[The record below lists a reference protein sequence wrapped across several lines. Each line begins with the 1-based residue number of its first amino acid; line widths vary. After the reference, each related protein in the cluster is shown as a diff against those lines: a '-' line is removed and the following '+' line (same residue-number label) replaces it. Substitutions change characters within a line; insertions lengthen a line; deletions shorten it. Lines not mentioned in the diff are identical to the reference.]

1 MFLLNTRRRSRR
13 QINPQ
18 VACLSVSFQ
27 TIGGVYATA
36 YDAPFSTSWISSGS
50 SNHHDDA
57 PLRVKKS
64 PSGRS
69 FRSEDDERIHLGD
82 REVMGRSML
91 NSHKLPKSSGC
102 YANNHVMIN
111 VERVKR
117 YVSPLMRVPSLDEL
131 AKEQA
136 ILMAASKELSRSDPV
151 GLGDRIRDRS
161 RRLGV
166 NVVSGSN
173 LHDIHSKMM
182 KKSLADMNNIL
193 DRRFVSMGVGTA
205 KSADGKLYVCQIFPR
220 VSEETV
226 STISTNQSNI
236 FVINKSFYNIHATS
250 YSVPFTCISEAAK
263 ISRTRPCTMKC
274 L

>member
-1 MFLLNTRRRSRR
+1 MFLSNTRRRSRS
-13 QINPQ
+13 QITPQ
-18 VACLSVSFQ
+18 VACFSASFQ

-36 YDAPFSTSWISSGS
+36 YDVPFSTSWISSGS
-50 SNHHDDA
+50 SDHRDDA
-57 PLRVKKS
+57 PLFVRKS
-64 PSGRS
+64 PSGTS

-91 NSHKLPKSSGC
+91 NSHKLPKSPGC
-102 YANNHVMIN
+102 YANNHVVMIN

-117 YVSPLMRVPSLDEL
+117 YVCPLMWVPSLDEL

-136 ILMAASKELSRSDPV
+136 ILMAASKELSRSPV

-161 RRLGV
+161 RRLCV

-173 LHDIHSKMM
+173 VHDIHTKKMM

-236 FVINKSFYNIHATS
+236 FVINKSFSNIHTTT
-250 YSVPFTCISEAAK
+250 VHP
-263 ISRTRPCTMKC
+263 
-274 L
+274 